1 MDIIKI
7 SINQTRRNFSLK
19 NGIINGESN
28 YSWFN
33 NSTKWKVFYVCAFE
47 SAAQNCNPQVL
58 LVYICMTLLR
68 FIYFI
73 TNCSFVCLFTFL
85 VQTYSVYKKFSFSF
99 FLNRLSSK
107 LATDIFI
114 YVLKTNKPI

>member
-1 MDIIKI
+1 MG
-7 SINQTRRNFSLK
+7 NQITV
-19 NGIINGESN
+19 G
-28 YSWFN
+28 FN

-47 SAAQNCNPQVL
+47 STAQNCNPQVL